1 MDRISPAIIEVVE
14 RTNKKDSNMVTKL
27 TGFAK
32 LWREIKR
39 PFRQLFFPDTK
50 ISKVERAA
58 FYSRVESLLDQNQ
71 GLSFFDKIDSPLVAQ
86 CSVFWN
92 GMAHLFENIA
102 FQQFAPN
109 GYADIYLLWGFNDSD
124 SSCRLLNAAENN
136 CKPLFLV
143 EDGFLKSAD
152 TWINSRIDD
161 KYRNGVS
168 FTLDDKAM
176 YFDATR
182 KSRLEEMLN
191 DKTLIV
197 SEEQKQRAK
206 KCIDFIISTYLTKY
220 NHQPIFTPQIGRT
233 GAPKV
238 LVVDQSYGDMSIARG
253 LANDETFQN
262 MLDTA
267 IAENPDADIIIKTH
281 PDTIANSKK
290 RSGYYVGVKPA
301 KNLYI
306 LTTPINPIA
315 LLKNVDKVYVCTT
328 QLGFE
333 ALMCDKEVHVFGIP
347 FYAGWGLTN
356 DRLICPRRTHTRTL
370 EEIFYITYIM
380 YTRYVNP
387 VTESRC
393 EIEEAMNYLL
403 ALRKEYFREFG
414 VRCEWDESSEEHVL
428 TIPNTRKAA

>member
-1 MDRISPAIIEVVE
+1 MSSKP
-14 RTNKKDSNMVTKL
+14 

-32 LWREIKR
+32 VWREIKR
-39 PFRQLFFPDTK
+39 PLRQLFFPDTK
-50 ISKVERAA
+50 ISEVERAA
-58 FYSRVESLLDQNQ
+58 FYSRAESLLDQNQ
-71 GLSFFDKIDSPLVAQ
+71 GLNFFDEIDSPLVAQ
-86 CSVFWN
+86 CSVLWD

-102 FQQFAPN
+102 IQQFAPN
-109 GYADIYLLWGFNDSD
+109 GYADIYLLWGFGDAD
-124 SSCRLLNAAENN
+124 SSCRLLKTAEKNR
-136 CKPLFLV
+136 KPLFLT

-152 TWINSRIDD
+152 TWVNSGVEE

-197 SEEQKQRAK
+197 SEQQKQRAR

-253 LANDETFQN
+253 LANDATFQE
-262 MLDTA
+262 MLDSA

-281 PDTIANSKK
+281 PDTLANSKK

-301 KNLYI
+301 KNLYT

-315 LLKNVDKVYVCTT
+315 LLKNVDKVYVCTS

-333 ALMCDKEVHVFGIP
+333 ALMCGKEVHVFGMP
-347 FYAGWGLTN
+347 FYAGWGLTK
-356 DRLICPRRTHTRTL
+356 DRLSCPRRTHKRTL
-370 EEIFYITYIM
+370 EEVFYIAYIL

-387 VTESRC
+387 ATQSRC

-403 ALRKEYFREFG
+403 ALRKEYFQEFG
-414 VRCEWDESSEEHVL
+414 VRCEWDESSDKTFL
-428 TIPNTRKAA
+428 